1 MAPVQSQMVPEGD
14 NATAIDESGQQIL
27 TTSTGATATTSAP
40 PPETSNDND
49 IKPSGVRFHPTVKE
63 AVPPSRIDRFF
74 QAFYGVM
81 PTIPTSIQEGPTA
94 MNPELHCNNLVK
106 PGGQPRKE
114 MPENFHHR
122 PGRAGYGERML
133 ARAMENLSSL
143 PASFPSLPTGL
154 PSMPSMPSMPWMP
167 AMPSL
172 SSLLY
177 LGGPERRARRFS
189 DRGYT
194 TLLEPFEPV
203 ENPVDQTD
211 ESVGETIPADVA
223 VGASTSALLEDGDD
237 DKTKPELGSFS
248 EDDEAYFC
256 VYDDVETDVGYEA
269 RRHEAEAQR
278 GQRQQYWDAARNARD
293 TASTMVKAGA
303 QMAFTGARVG
313 AAVMATTAHDQLT
326 DIVRDLGVRGARNR
340 LLGSQTA
347 GNELAEPPLEG
358 GDDGDRPQPSTV
370 SAHLDELGDSDR
382 SEHCKSSDDD
392 DDNDDN
398 CAVEDQEEGVV
409 TEGLTV
415 VGGVQPIQSP
425 YDQKQQKKID
435 ASEDRITDTADN
447 AAHKATACLANKD
460 TSKPGPTAFDDV
472 DLSHSEFIHPARL
485 DDNDDD
491 DFDVITEEEAG
502 RPRYSLDDVSPHT
515 RRPLNIAHGRGRP
528 EIAARPPVRPAGFQR
543 PPSPGRMSIAM
554 VSERVSELPHRR
566 RLSRG
571 NSNSEQQN

>member
-1 MAPVQSQMVPEGD
+1 MAPVQSQMVPEED
-14 NATAIDESGQQIL
+14 NPTAIDKSGQQSL

-40 PPETSNDND
+40 APDTSNDNE
-49 IKPSGVRFHPTVKE
+49 IKPSNVRFHPTVNE
-63 AVPPSRIDRFF
+63 AVPPSQIDRFF
-74 QAFYGVM
+74 QAFYRMM
-81 PTIPTSIQEGPTA
+81 PTIPTGIQEGPTA

-114 MPENFHHR
+114 MPDNFHHR
-122 PGRAGYGERML
+122 AGRAGYGERML

-154 PSMPSMPSMPWMP
+154 PSMPSMPSIPWMP

-172 SSLLY
+172 SSLPY
-177 LGGPERRARRFS
+177 LRGLERRARRLS
-189 DRGYT
+189 DRSYT
-194 TLLEPFEPV
+194 TLLEPFEPI

-211 ESVGETIPADVA
+211 ESVGEVISADVA
-223 VGASTSALLEDGDD
+223 VGASTSALHEDGDD
-237 DKTKPELGSFS
+237 NKAEPELGSFS

-278 GQRQQYWDAARNARD
+278 AQRQQYWDAARNARD

-303 QMAFTGARVG
+303 QMAFVGARVG

-326 DIVRDLGVRGARNR
+326 DIARDLSVRGARNR

-347 GNELAEPPLEG
+347 GNEEG
-358 GDDGDRPQPSTV
+358 RDLDGDRPQPSTV
-370 SAHLDELGDSDR
+370 STHLGELGDSDR
-382 SEHCKSSDDD
+382 FGHCKSSNDDD
-392 DDNDDN
+392 DDDDDG
-398 CAVEDQEEGVV
+398 AVEDQEEGVV

-415 VGGVQPIQSP
+415 IGGVQPIQSP

-435 ASEDRITDTADN
+435 SSEDRITDTADN
-447 AAHKATACLANKD
+447 TAHKATACLANKD
-460 TSKPGPTAFDDV
+460 ASKPGPTAFDDV
-472 DLSHSEFIHPARL
+472 DLGHSEFIHPARP
-485 DDNDDD
+485 DGNDDD

-528 EIAARPPVRPAGFQR
+528 VIAARPPVRPAGFQR
-543 PPSPGRMSIAM
+543 VPSPGRMSIAM
-554 VSERVSELPHRR
+554 VSERANELPHRR